1 MNTTRVCRICH
12 GPLEPTQDMWCL
24 KCIMGDTLDDRDD
37 QNQKE
42 EAQSALEIEAR
53 DDSGLL

>member
-1 MNTTRVCRICH
+1 
-12 GPLEPTQDMWCL
+12 
-24 KCIMGDTLDDRDD
+24 MGDTLDDRDD

>member
-1 MNTTRVCRICH
+1 
-12 GPLEPTQDMWCL
+12 MWCL